1 MTTSWR
7 RRQVFAV
14 VSGTIV
20 VVSIVL
26 LSMAMTHPEVVTN
39 PALGSGWQCRR
50 TLFVESCT
58 RVEQAPLAAQIA
70 SLEKSCPLR
79 LDETARDARSAPFT
93 WSLASKSLDDR
104 PRARR

>member
-14 VSGTIV
+14 LSGTIF
-20 VVSIVL
+20 VSVIL

-50 TLFVESCT
+50 TLFFESCT
-58 RVEQAPLAAQIA
+58 RVEQASPAAQIA
-70 SLEKSCPLR
+70 DFEKSCPLR
-79 LDETARDARSAPFT
+79 LDETARDARSPPFT

>member
-1 MTTSWR
+1 MTTNWR

-14 VSGTIV
+14 LSGTV
-20 VVSIVL
+20 VVSVVL
-26 LSMAMTHPEVVTN
+26 LSMAMTHPEVVTD

-50 TLFVESCT
+50 TLFFETCT
-58 RVEQAPLAAQIA
+58 RVGPASPTAQIA
-70 SLEKSCPLR
+70 DLEKSCPLR
-79 LDETARDARSAPFT
+79 LDETARDARSPAFT